1 MSSTRLNRLIPVSPE
16 DRQWEHDQ
24 PVVGSPSLD
33 RLAGALRIAGW
44 EPLELALSGDSE
56 FVSFNL
62 RRNAVV
68 GGVADSREAMLRSLI
83 PTFRQAGF
91 AVGFSEIAI
100 DAFDGEYVTGG
111 TLVGPLEEVCLQ
123 GPMQVDL

>member
-24 PVVGSPSLD
+24 PVVGSPSLH
-33 RLAGALRIAGW
+33 RLAETLRAVGW
-44 EPLELALSGDSE
+44 EPLELALSDDGE
-56 FVSFNL
+56 FVAFNL
-62 RRNAVV
+62 RRNAVLR
-68 GGVADSREAMLRSLI
+68 GVADSREAALRSLI

-91 AVGFSEIAI
+91 AVGFSEVAI
-100 DAFDGEYVTGG
+100 DAFDDEYVTGG
-111 TLVGPLEEVCLQ
+111 TLVGPLEEVCSR